1 MSSSLDPWFQSVSE
15 ADASKLE
22 APLPTHNLDGLQR
35 HRLPPRLGEPFGGC
49 AGRVDVVIARGTHDH
64 ARWLNAWEDFR
75 AEAEEFRELDSK
87 RVLVLAHNTGRGKAS
102 GLDLRQNPTKQASLL
117 HVHDGKVTK
126 IVLYWNRDRAFA
138 DLGLSPEGDAGD
150 PSG

>member
-1 MSSSLDPWFQSVSE
+1 MSSANVELVRSIYAAWGRGDFSGAEWADPEIEFEWADGPEPGTATGLAAMAQSYS
-15 ADASKLE
+15 
-22 APLPTHNLDGLQR
+22 G
-35 HRLPPRLGEPFGGC
+35 
-49 AGRVDVVIARGTHDH
+49 
-64 ARWLNAWEDFR
+64 WLNAWEDFR

-102 GLDLRQNPTKQASLL
+102 GLDLRQNPTKQASLF